1 MSTDTQTAVRYERD
15 ADGIVTLTLDD
26 PNQSA
31 NTMNELYRT
40 SMDAAVDR
48 LYDEQDDVTGVVIAS
63 AKKTFFAGGDLKL
76 MTQTT
81 KDDAAAVFAQC
92 EGIKSSLRKLEK
104 FPKPVVAAINGA
116 ALGGGLEICL
126 ATNHRIAVD
135 DRSVKIGLPEASL
148 GLLPGG
154 GGVTRTVRMF
164 GIQSALMDILLQGPQ
179 FDPQKAQAKGL
190 VDELVATREELVPAA
205 KAWIKANPEAGLQP
219 WDAPGY
225 KMPGGTPKSPALAAF
240 LPAFPALLRTQLKG
254 ADYPAQKAILSA
266 AVEGAQVDF
275 DTASRIE
282 SRYLANLVVNQGSKN
297 MIQAFFFDLQAI
309 NSGSLRPQGI
319 EPFKGTKVGVLGAGM
334 MGAGIA
340 YVCARAGMQVV
351 LKDVAVENAEKGKAY
366 SQTINEKAISRGKLT
381 EEKSQELLD
390 RITPTA
396 DPADLAGCDLVI
408 EAVFEDPALK
418 AKVFAEILPH
428 VNPDALLC
436 SNTSTLP
443 ITGLAEGIE
452 DASKRP
458 NFIGLHF
465 FSPVDKMPLVEII
478 AGKETSDEALAKAYD
493 VVLQIRKTP
502 IVVNDSRGFY
512 TSRVIGYMVNEGMA
526 MLAEGVA
533 PYSIERATTSA
544 GYPAPVL
551 QLSDELNLELMAKI
565 AKATKEGELAAGN
578 DYVGHP
584 GSDVVDK
591 MLEAGRPGRLR
602 GAGFYEYVDGKRGS
616 IWPGLADLFPVA
628 EEQPPIQDVRDRM
641 LFAEAL
647 ETAKCFEEGVITSAA
662 AANIGSI
669 MGIGFPPNTGGA
681 AQFMTGYEDKET
693 GEIGLNAFLKRADG
707 IEESSAV
714 AEERANGEHPR
725 RQAPAMLPLRRGF
738 GDCLDRTPRGPYPA
752 AAAAASAAATS
763 RASPGATRPD
773 VTRTN
778 GSPSAARKG
787 LLDATRMPAAA
798 RCRIA
803 ARSSRTGSQRLMPSG
818 TATSTPRSPSAAT
831 SVRWRAMYCRRASA
845 TSSSD
850 CAAVR
855 RSSRIVWSIR
865 EVQAGPSMRRATIRS
880 TIAEGPPSA
889 AMRRSGPCDLA
900 YERRWTTRS
909 GSQVPRLTSGAIE
922 MPEEWSSST
931 THGRSPPDLRSTRTS
946 CSARATVVETPVG
959 LWARGWSTTATGRA
973 ARARRS
979 ESGVTPAPSSETGTT
994 SAPSAST
1001 RSKNGG

>member
-1 MSTDTQTAVRYERD
+1 MSTDTQTAVKYDRD

-40 SMDAAVDR
+40 SMEAAVER
-48 LYDEQDDVTGVVIAS
+48 LYAEQDEVTGVVVAS

-92 EGIKSSLRKLEK
+92 ESIKASLRRLEL

-164 GIQSALMDILLQGPQ
+164 GIQSALMDVLLQGPQ
-179 FDPQKAQAKGL
+179 FDPQKAQSKGL

-205 KAWIKANPEAGLQP
+205 KAWIKANPEAGAQP

-254 ADYPAQKAILSA
+254 ADYPAQKAIMSA
-266 AVEGAQVDF
+266 AIEGANVDF

-319 EPFKGTKVGVLGAGM
+319 EPYKAKKVVVLGAGM

-340 YVCARAGMQVV
+340 YVMAKAGAEVV
-351 LKDVAVENAEKGKAY
+351 LKDISVEAAEKGKSY
-366 SQTINEKAISRGKLT
+366 SANLLDKAISRGRST
-381 EEKSQELLD
+381 EEKKAELLGL
-390 RITPTA
+390 ITATD
-396 DPADLAGCDLVI
+396 DPAAAAGADIVI

-428 VNPDALLC
+428 LAPDALLC

-443 ITGLAEGIE
+443 ITGLAEGLE
-452 DASKRP
+452 DAADRP
-458 NFIGLHF
+458 RFIGLHF

-493 VVLQIRKTP
+493 VVLQMRKTP

-565 AKATKEGELAAGN
+565 AKATHDAQPDVPA
-578 DYVGHP
+578 HP
-584 GSDVVDK
+584 GEAVVGK
-591 MLEAGRPGRLR
+591 MLEAGRAGRLR
-602 GAGFYEYVDGKRGS
+602 GAGFYDYEDGKRGS
-616 IWPGLADLFPVA
+616 IWAGLAELFPVA
-628 EEQPPIQDVRDRM
+628 AEQPDIQDIRDRM

-681 AQFMTGYEDKET
+681 AQFMTGYEDKST
-693 GEIGLNAFLKRADG
+693 GEIGLDAFLKRAD
-707 IEESSAV
+707 EL
-714 AEERANGEHPR
+714 AEKYGDRFRATPW
-725 RQAPAMLPLRRGF
+725 LRE
-738 GDCLDRTPRGPYPA
+738 L
-752 AAAAASAAATS
+752 AAS
-763 RASPGATRPD
+763 G
-773 VTRTN
+773 
-778 GSPSAARKG
+778 GSF
-787 LLDATRMPAAA
+787 PA
-798 RCRIA
+798 
-803 ARSSRTGSQRLMPSG
+803 
-818 TATSTPRSPSAAT
+818 
-831 SVRWRAMYCRRASA
+831 
-845 TSSSD
+845 
-850 CAAVR
+850 
-855 RSSRIVWSIR
+855 
-865 EVQAGPSMRRATIRS
+865 
-880 TIAEGPPSA
+880 
-889 AMRRSGPCDLA
+889 
-900 YERRWTTRS
+900 
-909 GSQVPRLTSGAIE
+909 
-922 MPEEWSSST
+922 
-931 THGRSPPDLRSTRTS
+931 
-946 CSARATVVETPVG
+946 
-959 LWARGWSTTATGRA
+959 
-973 ARARRS
+973 
-979 ESGVTPAPSSETGTT
+979 
-994 SAPSAST
+994 
-1001 RSKNGG
+1001 